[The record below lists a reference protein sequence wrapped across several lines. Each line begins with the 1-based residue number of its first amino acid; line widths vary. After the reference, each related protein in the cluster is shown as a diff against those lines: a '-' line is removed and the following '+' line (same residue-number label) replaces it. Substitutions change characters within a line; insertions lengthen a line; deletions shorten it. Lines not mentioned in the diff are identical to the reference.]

1 MKKLY
6 FLFTIILCAAMPI
19 MAQHTDDNRNKA
31 VFQSTDG
38 NNEVSTDD
46 IQLIRFEGG
55 KVTVVQPWG
64 ETVSDHTLQNLTF
77 FRPQSGTLRLT
88 VDASCV

>member
-38 NNEVSTDD
+38 NNEVNTDD

-55 KVTVVQPWG
+55 KVTPY
-64 ETVSDHTLQNLTF
+64 F
-77 FRPQSGTLRLT
+77 FPSAIRYP
-88 VDASCV
+88 ASNC